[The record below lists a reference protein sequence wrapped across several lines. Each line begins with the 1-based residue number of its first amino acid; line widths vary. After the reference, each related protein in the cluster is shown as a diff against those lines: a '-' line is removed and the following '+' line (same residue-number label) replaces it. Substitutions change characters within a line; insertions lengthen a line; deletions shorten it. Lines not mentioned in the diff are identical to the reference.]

1 MTRDKALQLAVA
13 AWMTPETSSVPQHPE
28 LLVAFSNILFN
39 AVNAPLP
46 APAIREKGELTPHP
60 TVVCHECG
68 RRVKGRIVNGRVYP
82 FRHSSRWHKVCPG
95 WTRKV
100 EG

>member
-1 MTRDKALQLAVA
+1 MTRDKALQLASS
-13 AWMTPETSSVPQHPE
+13 AWNIPAMQDVPQYPE
-28 LLVAFSNILFN
+28 LVEEFARILFV
-39 AVNAPLP
+39 AVNQPLP
-46 APAIREKGELTPHP
+46 APAPRVKGELTPHP
-60 TVVCHECG
+60 IVVCPECG

-95 WTRKV
+95 CRKA